1 MRSINSTL
9 AMMQAAVAMQ
19 GLRATVRYEETGEE
33 RPLYTGN
40 TTSRDPEPEPDP
52 ETRQQ
57 RRQRERKERKARK

>member
-9 AMMQAAVAMQ
+9 AMMQA
-19 GLRATVRYEETGEE
+19 GLSLRGLGAIVRYEETGEE

-40 TTSRDPEPEPDP
+40 TTSRDPEPKPDP

>member
-1 MRSINSTL
+1 MRRIHTAGIL
-9 AMMQAAVAMQ
+9 GAIVAM
-19 GLRATVRYEETGEE
+19 GGIPATVRFEETGEE

-40 TTSRDPEPEPDP
+40 TTSREPEPEPEP